1 MANKKLSLAQFN
13 ETNSLQGRHILIVE
27 SLESK
32 RAIAL
37 KSSVF
42 SIGRH
47 PSNSLVLA
55 DKMVSRHHATIVWLE
70 HTDCPEQNKYAYWV
84 IDGMGKNKRSRNGIF
99 INGQKKSLHRLVSED
114 IITIGQN
121 IKIIYNHIFSN
132 SDIPDS
138 QYCESKKQEC
148 ENNNLGSSKDT
159 IIMSDLDADTI
170 LIPQLEK
177 FNP

>member
-1 MANKKLSLAQFN
+1 MTNKKLSLAQIN
-13 ETNSLQGRHILIVE
+13 QNNSLQGRHILIVE

-70 HTDCPEQNKYAYWV
+70 CTDSPEKSNYAYW
-84 IDGMGKNKRSRNGIF
+84 IMDGMGKNKRSRNGIF
-99 INGQKKSLHRLVSED
+99 INGQKKSLHRLESED
-114 IITIGQN
+114 IITIGEN

-138 QYCESKKQEC
+138 PYCDPKKQEC
-148 ENNNLGSSKDT
+148 DNANSISSKDT

-170 LIPQLEK
+170 LIPQAKK
-177 FNP
+177 FNA